1 MNSRTRVIVLAI
13 TAPVVVFAIVGGLLG
28 TVLAREDTYQHLKIF
43 DDVVSLIS
51 SNYVE
56 KVEIDKV
63 MRGAM
68 NGLVDSLDPDSA
80 FLAPDEVKQAESSAP
95 LPAGDLGIELT
106 RQYYLRILAAR
117 DNSPAAKAGLRT
129 GDYVRAINDIPTRDM
144 SVWQGMRALRGP
156 VGSKVTLTI
165 FRGNAAD
172 PHVVAMTREAMAPL
186 DITGRIAAPG
196 VGYVRVPSIG
206 AKTVEQMKSQV
217 AEAAKNGATKLVV
230 DMRRTATGT
239 YDQGLALARLF
250 VGKGTLAVR
259 ETKGA
264 ATRDT
269 ISAAAGDGSISLP
282 TVVLV
287 DNGTSGAAELFA
299 SALNGNQR
307 ADLIGEHT
315 IGRAGV
321 QKLVKLPG
329 GSGLWLT
336 TVRYLTPAGN
346 PLHEKGLE
354 PTVAVEGPEV
364 EFGQPAPTIDS
375 ALDKAIE
382 HVQTAQPSPAA
393 RVARATP
400 AWLAEKKAA

>member
-1 MNSRTRVIVLAI
+1 
-13 TAPVVVFAIVGGLLG
+13 VVVFAIVGGLLG
-28 TVLAREDTYQHLKIF
+28 TVMAREDTYQHLKIF

-56 KVEIDKV
+56 PVNIDKV

-80 FLAPDEVKQAESSAP
+80 YLSADEVKQAEGGSPA
-95 LPAGDLGIELT
+95 PAGDLGIELT
-106 RQYYLRILAAR
+106 RQYYLRVLAAR

-144 SVWQGMRALRGP
+144 SVWQGMRALRGA

-172 PHVVAMTREAMAPL
+172 PHVVSMTREALSPL
-186 DITGRIAAPG
+186 DVTGRIAAPG

-206 AKTVEQMKSQV
+206 PRTADQMKSQI
-217 AEAAKNGATKLVV
+217 AEVSKSGATKLVI
-230 DMRRTATGT
+230 DIRRTATGS
-239 YDQGLALARLF
+239 YDQGIALARLF
-250 VGKGTLAVR
+250 VAKGTLALR

-264 ATRDT
+264 PAKDT
-269 ISAAAGDGSISLP
+269 IAANPGDGSVTLP
-282 TVVLV
+282 AVLLM

-307 ADLIGEHT
+307 ADLVGEHT
-315 IGRAGV
+315 IGRTGT

-336 TVRYLTPAGN
+336 TVRYLTPAGT

-354 PTVAVEGPEV
+354 PTVPVDGPEV
-364 EFGQPAPTIDS
+364 EFGQPAPTADT
-375 ALDKAIE
+375 ALEKAIE
-382 HVQTAQPSPAA
+382 HIQAPVAAAA
-393 RVARATP
+393 RVARVTP
-400 AWLAEKKAA
+400 VWLAEKKAA